1 MDEKQKLIMDVA
13 QEYFNRK
20 GLQSTS
26 IDEIV
31 KVCKISKATFYK
43 YFSTKED
50 LANEILSYSSKKFLS
65 SAKAIDNNLEINDKE
80 RLKKKIILIWEY
92 ILYDRRI
99 NVEIIESFSEDESRS
114 ISKLKK
120 IRKNILRNIIL
131 DEYSKSLIIV
141 YGEEIKS
148 IVWELVFLMDSLVH
162 EFVLIMRIKNEKF
175 EPDFVGDY
183 IIRMIDIT
191 IEKLKGIKPMID
203 KSVIYYLEDNVDDN
217 LYSSE
222 KALFLETIK
231 KLKELI
237 QKDAALVRQNK
248 LIEATN
254 KLEQEAKAGLYDSL
268 MMDALLSFLE
278 KEKVL
283 KAEVSILNNLKN
295 KLEDDVE

>member
-31 KVCKISKATFYK
+31 KVCKMSKATFYK

-50 LANEILSYSSKKFLS
+50 LAYEILSYSNKKFLN
-65 SAKAIDNNLEINDKE
+65 SAKAIDNSFEISDKE

-92 ILYDRRI
+92 LFYDSPLNIVII
-99 NVEIIESFSEDESRS
+99 NKFSEDKSKQTN
-114 ISKLKK
+114 KLKN
-120 IRKNILRNIIL
+120 IRKNTIL
-131 DEYSKSLIIV
+131 DEYSKSLIVV
-141 YGEEIKS
+141 YGDEIKS
-148 IVWELVFLMDSLVH
+148 IMWELVFLIDSLVH
-162 EFVLIMRIKNEKF
+162 EFILIMHIKNEKF
-175 EPDFVGDY
+175 EPYFVGDY
-183 IIRMIDIT
+183 IIRMIDLT
-191 IEKLKGIKPMID
+191 IENLKGIRPMID

-217 LYSSE
+217 LNSSE
-222 KALFLETIK
+222 KVLFFETIK

-237 QKDAALVRQNK
+237 QKDVVLVRQNK
-248 LIEATN
+248 LIEAAN
-254 KLEQEAKAGLYDSL
+254 KLEEEAKAGLYDSL

-283 KAEVSILNNLKN
+283 KAEVSILNSLKN
-295 KLEDDVE
+295 KLGDDV

>member
-50 LANEILSYSSKKFLS
+50 LAKEIFSYSSKKLLS
-65 SAKAIDNNLEINDKE
+65 SAKAIDNNLEIDDKE

-92 ILYDRRI
+92 ILYDSHLNR
-99 NVEIIESFSEDESRS
+99 EIIENFSEDKSKS

-120 IRKNILRNIIL
+120 MKKNVIL
-131 DEYSKSLIIV
+131 DEYCKSLIIV

-148 IVWELVFLMDSLVH
+148 IVWELIFLMDSLIH

-183 IIRMIDIT
+183 VIRMIDIT

-203 KSVIYYLEDNVDDN
+203 KSVIYCLEDNVDDN

-278 KEKVL
+278 KEKAL

-295 KLEDDVE
+295 KLGDDVE

>member
-13 QEYFNRK
+13 QEHFNRK

-92 ILYDRRI
+92 ILYDRRLNI
-99 NVEIIESFSEDESRS
+99 EIIENFSEDESKS
-114 ISKLKK
+114 ISKLKN
-120 IRKNILRNIIL
+120 IIKNTIL

-148 IVWELVFLMDSLVH
+148 IVWELIFLIDSLVH

-191 IEKLKGIKPMID
+191 IENLKGIKPMID

-254 KLEQEAKAGLYDSL
+254 KLEEEAKAGLYDSL

-295 KLEDDVE
+295 KLGDDIE

>member
-13 QEYFNRK
+13 QECFNRK
-20 GLQSTS
+20 GIQSTS

-31 KVCKISKATFYK
+31 KVCKVSKATFYK

-50 LANEILSYSSKKFLS
+50 LAKEIFSYSSKKFLI

-92 ILYDRRI
+92 IHYDSHLNR
-99 NVEIIESFSEDESRS
+99 EIIENFSEDETKS

-120 IRKNILRNIIL
+120 LKKNILL
-131 DEYSKSLIIV
+131 DECCKSLIIV

-148 IVWELVFLMDSLVH
+148 IVWELVFLLDALIH
-162 EFVLIMRIKNEKF
+162 EFVLIMRIKNKKF
-175 EPDFVGDY
+175 EPDFVVDY

-203 KSVIYYLEDNVDDN
+203 KSVIYYFEDNVEDN

-222 KALFLETIK
+222 KTLFFETIK

-237 QKDAALVRQNK
+237 QNDAALVIQNK

-254 KLEQEAKAGLYDSL
+254 KIEQEAKAGLYNSL

-283 KAEVSILNNLKN
+283 KAEVSILYNLKN
-295 KLEDDVE
+295 KLGDDVE

>member
-31 KVCKISKATFYK
+31 KVCKMSKATFYK

-50 LANEILSYSSKKFLS
+50 LAYEILSYSNKKFLN
-65 SAKAIDNNLEINDKE
+65 SAKAIDNSFEISDKE

-92 ILYDRRI
+92 LFYDSPLNIVII
-99 NVEIIESFSEDESRS
+99 NKFSEDKSKQTN
-114 ISKLKK
+114 KLKN
-120 IRKNILRNIIL
+120 IRKNTIL
-131 DEYSKSLIIV
+131 DEYSKSLIVV
-141 YGEEIKS
+141 YEDEIKS
-148 IVWELVFLMDSLVH
+148 IMWELVFLIDSLVH
-162 EFVLIMRIKNEKF
+162 EFILIMHIKNEKF

-183 IIRMIDIT
+183 IIRMIDLT
-191 IEKLKGIKPMID
+191 IENLKGIPPMID

-217 LYSSE
+217 LNSSE
-222 KALFLETIK
+222 KVLFFETIK

-237 QKDAALVRQNK
+237 QKDVVLVRQNK
-248 LIEATN
+248 LIEAAN
-254 KLEQEAKAGLYDSL
+254 KLEEEAKAGLYDSL

-278 KEKVL
+278 KEKAL
-283 KAEVSILNNLKN
+283 KAEVSILNSLKN
-295 KLEDDVE
+295 KLGDDV